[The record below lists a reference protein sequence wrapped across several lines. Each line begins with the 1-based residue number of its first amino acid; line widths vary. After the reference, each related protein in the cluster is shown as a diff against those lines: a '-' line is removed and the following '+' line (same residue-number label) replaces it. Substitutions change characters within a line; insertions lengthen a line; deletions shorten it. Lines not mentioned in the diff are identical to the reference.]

1 MGIVIYSIIA
11 PTTIRP
17 GNKMNKI
24 YKTIWNA
31 SLACVQVVSE
41 LAIRHQSSGG
51 VTGSSQLGLQRF
63 AFFNLALL
71 PMMVL
76 AAVNPNA
83 LPQGGNIT
91 QGSGQIQQ
99 QGNVLN
105 IQQNSQNLHT
115 QWNSFNIGKDA
126 TVNFKQPNRSSVAVN
141 QVLDNNASQIMGRLN
156 ANGQVFLLNPNGV
169 IFSKTAQLNVGGL
182 VASTLKLAEQDALTG
197 RFKLQGNANSNARV
211 ENHGSIIANGGTV
224 ALIAPN
230 VVNTGSIK
238 TPNGVTHLT
247 SANQVTLAL
256 QDGSLSQYQVDEG
269 VVQGLVDNKGA
280 IVADNGAVYLTAKGK
295 DALSR
300 AVVNH
305 SGIIEANRLSHNA
318 KGEIILLGDMQTGQT
333 NVTGRISAQGM
344 NEQDGGFIETSAAV
358 INIADSADITTLSAQ
373 GKTGEWLID
382 PFNVIISK
390 NSDAGSKNASN
401 TFSPS
406 QNDSIINVG
415 TLESAL
421 GKNNVTVTT
430 TSSDINNPGTQ
441 EGNITVADA
450 LSWAAPTDLT
460 LSAHNNIYINANITA
475 TDQKGGLNLE
485 YGLANKAAGNKSDY
499 YLAEGVKVNLLAGQN
514 FSTKLGY
521 DGSKIDYTVITDLG
535 TAGSRTG
542 KDLQGINGGL
552 AKNYVLGADIDASA
566 TATWNKSGQNY
577 LGFKPLGDS
586 PAKFTGRFDGLG
598 HSITDLIINRPN
610 ENYVGLFGYT
620 NGSGI
625 RNVHLQDGVVNGK
638 QYAGGLVGYS
648 SNGTISNS
656 SASSDVI
663 VRTGSGSAFAG
674 GLVGYSSSNVTISNS
689 SASGDVLMSSTS
701 TSASTTTTASAGG
714 LVGEN
719 QGVIS
724 NSFASGNITSD
735 AKNNAD
741 AGGLVGWNNNGTI
754 SNSYASGDATSNA
767 TSGAYAGGL
776 VGYTGGKVSLSKSFA
791 SGNVT
796 ANATS
801 GAYSGGLVGASNAN
815 GTISNAYATGMVTGN
830 QIIGGLVGH
839 LAGSIHI
846 AQTYAVGKV
855 TGTGSNVGGLV
866 GSKTSGATVASS
878 FWDKESTGQSKSAGG
893 NGVNTAQI
901 MDINT
906 FKNAGWDIDDVGGTG
921 KVWRIYSG
929 QTAPLLRSFLIQKNI
944 SNNDV
949 NQSIVYDGQNH
960 HINLFTGQDGM
971 LVISN
976 AFAKNVGSYNNT
988 YYSNQWGYDLI
999 GARQGTLSITK
1010 APLTVT
1016 ANNDS
1021 KTYDGT
1027 IYGNGYVNG
1036 RGNDVV
1042 YSGFVNGE
1050 TKSELTGSLV
1060 YSGDAQ
1066 NARNVGSYIIGV
1078 GGLSA
1083 QNYQLTYVNG
1093 TLDIAKATLDLQAA
1107 SDSRT
1112 YNGTVASNGT
1122 VNVSGLF
1129 GTDKVTGLSQ
1139 SFDSR
1144 NAGSRDLLVNSGY
1157 VVDDGNGGN
1166 NYAVVTH
1173 TASGNIAKATLNL
1186 QAATDNRTYDGT
1198 TNSKGAVTH
1207 TGLVAGDSVTGLS
1220 QSFDSRN
1227 AGSRDLSVDAGY
1239 VVNDGNG
1246 GDNYVVVANKAS
1258 GTINK
1263 ANLTLQAATDSRT
1276 YDGTTNSAQ
1285 QVIVTGL
1292 MGNDALTNLSQS
1304 FDSRNAG
1311 SRDLSVDAGYVVN
1324 DGNGGDNYDVT
1335 VLAPAQGS
1343 ITKATLNLQAATD
1356 NRTYDGTT
1364 QSNQAVLVTG
1374 LVTGDKLKGLSQSF
1388 DSRNAGSRDLLVNSG
1403 YVIDDGNGGNNYD
1416 VVIHKA
1422 SGNIAKAKLDA
1433 VTGIGALDRA
1443 YNGLLGVDLDY
1454 SQARI
1459 VGTLFGVDQVS
1470 VAHTGTGTMA
1480 NKRAGVNKQ
1489 VNIQGLGL
1497 SGADAGNYELSDH
1510 TAQTQVDISKASIG
1524 SVSGLKGID
1533 RQVNGSNSVGIDVSG
1548 AQLSQVVAGD
1558 QVFVSSAQ
1566 GNVANNQVGTHL
1578 VNITDIDLG
1587 GADAD
1592 NYEWDFAPTT
1602 TTVNIVAVPTVPPTV
1617 SPTVA
1622 PSRAPQ
1628 VAFSS
1633 ANPYQRAIDFDED
1646 RLKNPLNGNPVQIEI
1661 IGNGVNTDGIQTL
1674 SGELR

>member
-1 MGIVIYSIIA
+1 MRPSWVCGRCDLPQYQHQQQSDMG
-11 PTTIRP
+11 
-17 GNKMNKI
+17 NDMNKI
-24 YKTIWNA
+24 YKTVWNT

-41 LAIRHQSSGG
+41 LAIGHQSSGG
-51 VTGSSQLGLQRF
+51 VAGAVQLGLQRF

-71 PMMVL
+71 PMMVW
-76 AAVNPNA
+76 AAVNPDA

-91 QGSGQIQQ
+91 QGSGQILQ

-105 IQQNSQNLHT
+105 VQQNSQNLHT

-126 TVNFKQPNRSSVAVN
+126 TVNFKQPNRSAVAVN

-169 IFSKTAQLNVGGL
+169 IFSKTAQVNVGGL
-182 VASTLKLAEQDALTG
+182 VASTLKLSEQDALTG
-197 RFKLQGNANSNARV
+197 RFKLQGDAKSHARV

-238 TPNGVTHLT
+238 TANGVTHLT

-256 QDGSLSQYQVDEG
+256 QDGSLTQFQVDQG
-269 VVQGLVDNKGA
+269 VVQGLVDNQGA

-318 KGEIILLGDMQTGQT
+318 KGEVILLADMQTGQA
-333 NVTGRISAQGM
+333 NVSGRISAQGM

-382 PFNVIISK
+382 PFNVIISND
-390 NSDAGSKNASN
+390 NSAGSQNSKN
-401 TFSPS
+401 TFNPS

-415 TLESAL
+415 TLQNAL
-421 GKNNVTVTT
+421 ANNNITVTT
-430 TSSDINNPGTQ
+430 AGSGTQ

-450 LSWAAPTDLT
+450 VTWSAPTDLT
-460 LSAHNNIYINANITA
+460 LSAHNNIYINADITS
-475 TDQKGGLNLE
+475 TDTTETAGLNLE
-485 YGLANKAAGNKSDY
+485 YGQANKAAGNKSDY
-499 YLAEGVKVNLLAGQN
+499 YLAKGVKVNLQEGQN
-514 FSTKLGY
+514 FSTKLGS
-521 DGSKIDYTVITDLG
+521 DGGKIDYTVITDLG
-535 TAGSRTG
+535 KAGSTTG

-566 TATWNKSGQNY
+566 TATWNKSGQSY
-577 LGFKPLGDS
+577 LGFKPLGGDNL
-586 PAKFTGRFDGLG
+586 ALFTGSRFDGLG
-598 HSITDLIINRPN
+598 HSIAGLTINRPN
-610 ENYVGLFGYT
+610 ENYGGLFGRT
-620 NGSGI
+620 SGSDI

-656 SASSDVI
+656 SASSDII

-689 SASGDVLMSSTS
+689 SASGDVLMNSTS
-701 TSASTTTTASAGG
+701 TSTSTTTTYASAGG

-735 AKNNAD
+735 AKKNAD
-741 AGGLVGWNNNGTI
+741 AGGLVGWNENGTI

-776 VGYTGGKVSLSKSFA
+776 VGYTGGKGSLSKSFA

-801 GAYSGGLVGASNAN
+801 GAYSGGLVGASNGN
-815 GTISNAYATGMVTGN
+815 GNISNAYASGMVTGN
-830 QIIGGLVGH
+830 ENVGGLVGY
-839 LAGSIHI
+839 LYGTSHI
-846 AQTYAVGKV
+846 AQSYAVGKV
-855 TGTGSNVGGLV
+855 TGAGSTVGGLV
-866 GSKTSGATVASS
+866 GSKTTNATVASS

-906 FKNAGWDIDDVGGTG
+906 FKNAGWDIDDAGGTG
-921 KVWRIYSG
+921 KVWRMYLG
-929 QTAPLLRSFLIQKNI
+929 QTAPLLRSFLKQKVI
-944 SNNDV
+944 SNSDV

-971 LVISN
+971 LATTNV
-976 AFAKNVGSYNNT
+976 FAKNVGSYNNT

-1016 ANNDS
+1016 ANKDS

-1027 IYGNGYVNG
+1027 IYGNGYANG

-1050 TKSELTGSLV
+1050 TKSVLSGSLV
-1060 YSGDAQ
+1060 YGGSAQ
-1066 NARNVGSYIIGV
+1066 NARNVGSYDIGV

-1093 TLDIAKATLDLQAA
+1093 ILDIDKATLDLQAA

-1112 YNGTVASNGT
+1112 YNGTNTSNGKVT
-1122 VNVSGLF
+1122 ATGLF

-1144 NAGSRDLLVNSGY
+1144 NAGSRDLLVNNGY
-1157 VVDDGNGGN
+1157 VVDDSNGGL

-1173 TASGNIAKATLNL
+1173 TASGNIAKATLDL
-1186 QAATDNRTYDGT
+1186 QAASDSRTYNGT
-1198 TNSKGAVTH
+1198 VASNGTVGV
-1207 TGLVAGDSVTGLS
+1207 TGLFGTDKVTGLS

-1227 AGSRDLSVDAGY
+1227 AGSRDLLVSSGY
-1239 VVNDGNG
+1239 VVDDGNG
-1246 GDNYVVVANKAS
+1246 GNNYDVVTHTAS
-1258 GTINK
+1258 GNIAK
-1263 ANLTLQAATDSRT
+1263 ATLDLQAASDSRI
-1276 YDGTTNSAQ
+1276 YDGSNASGV
-1285 QVIVTGL
+1285 QVIVNGL
-1292 MGNDALTNLSQS
+1292 QGQ
-1304 FDSRNAG
+1304 DSV
-1311 SRDLSVDAGYVVN
+1311 S
-1324 DGNGGDNYDVT
+1324 
-1335 VLAPAQGS
+1335 
-1343 ITKATLNLQAATD
+1343 K
-1356 NRTYDGTT
+1356 
-1364 QSNQAVLVTG
+1364 
-1374 LVTGDKLKGLSQSF
+1374 LSQSF
-1388 DSRNAGSRDLLVNSG
+1388 DSRNAGSRDLLVNGG
-1403 YVIDDGNGGNNYD
+1403 YVVMSRKAHL
-1416 VVIHKA
+1416 VVI
-1422 SGNIAKAKLDA
+1422 
-1433 VTGIGALDRA
+1433 GI
-1443 YNGLLGVDLDY
+1443 
-1454 SQARI
+1454 
-1459 VGTLFGVDQVS
+1459 VS
-1470 VAHTGTGTMA
+1470 VIYLCGM
-1480 NKRAGVNKQ
+1480 
-1489 VNIQGLGL
+1489 I
-1497 SGADAGNYELSDH
+1497 
-1510 TAQTQVDISKASIG
+1510 
-1524 SVSGLKGID
+1524 VSLM
-1533 RQVNGSNSVGIDVSG
+1533 
-1548 AQLSQVVAGD
+1548 
-1558 QVFVSSAQ
+1558 F
-1566 GNVANNQVGTHL
+1566 
-1578 VNITDIDLG
+1578 
-1587 GADAD
+1587 
-1592 NYEWDFAPTT
+1592 
-1602 TTVNIVAVPTVPPTV
+1602 
-1617 SPTVA
+1617 
-1622 PSRAPQ
+1622 
-1628 VAFSS
+1628 
-1633 ANPYQRAIDFDED
+1633 
-1646 RLKNPLNGNPVQIEI
+1646 
-1661 IGNGVNTDGIQTL
+1661 
-1674 SGELR
+1674 